1 MTKELYLKAKKIQE
15 EIEQLNNLLVEDF
28 RHIAAITT
36 YNRNNRL
43 EQNYTRDF
51 RISSDLSEEIT
62 KVIKDRLNRL
72 LIEMANL

>member
-43 EQNYTRDF
+43 EENYTRDF

-72 LIEMANL
+72 LTEMDNL

>member
-51 RISSDLSEEIT
+51 RISSDLSEEII

>member
-36 YNRNNRL
+36 YNRNDRIA
-43 EQNYTRDF
+43 ENYTRDF
-51 RISSDLSEEIT
+51 QISSDLSEEIT

>member
-36 YNRNNRL
+36 YNRNDRI
-43 EQNYTRDF
+43 EENYTRDF

>member
-36 YNRNNRL
+36 YNRNDRIA
-43 EQNYTRDF
+43 ENYTRDF
-51 RISSDLSEEIT
+51 RISSDLSEEII

>member
-51 RISSDLSEEIT
+51 RISNDLSEEIT

>member
-36 YNRNNRL
+36 YNRNDRIA
-43 EQNYTRDF
+43 ENYTRDF
-51 RISSDLSEEIT
+51 QISSDLSEEIT

-72 LIEMANL
+72 LIEMTNL

>member
-15 EIEQLNNLLVEDF
+15 EIEQLNNLLVDDF

-72 LIEMANL
+72 LIEMDNL

>member
-15 EIEQLNNLLVEDF
+15 EIEQLNNLLVDDF

-36 YNRNNRL
+36 YNRNDRID
-43 EQNYTRDF
+43 ENYTRDF

-72 LIEMANL
+72 LIEMDNL

>member
-36 YNRNNRL
+36 YNRNDRI
-43 EQNYTRDF
+43 EENYTRDF
-51 RISSDLSEEIT
+51 RISSDLSEEII

-72 LIEMANL
+72 LIEMDNL

>member
-15 EIEQLNNLLVEDF
+15 EIEQLNRLLVEDF

-43 EQNYTRDF
+43 EENYTRDF
-51 RISSDLSEEIT
+51 RISNDLSEEIT

-72 LIEMANL
+72 LIEMDNL

>member
-1 MTKELYLKAKKIQE
+1 MIKELYLKAKKIQE

-51 RISSDLSEEIT
+51 RISSDLSEEII

>member
-1 MTKELYLKAKKIQE
+1 MNYIMTRE

-51 RISSDLSEEIT
+51 RISSDLSEEII

>member
-43 EQNYTRDF
+43 EENYTRDF
-51 RISSDLSEEIT
+51 RISNDLSEEIT